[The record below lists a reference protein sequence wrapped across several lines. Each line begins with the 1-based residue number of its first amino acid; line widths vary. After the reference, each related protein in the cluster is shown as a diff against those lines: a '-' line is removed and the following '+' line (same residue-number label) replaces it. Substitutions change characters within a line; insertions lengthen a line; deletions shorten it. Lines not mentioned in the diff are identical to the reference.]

1 MPHVRSPLRLDPQRS
16 ALWVIDLQERLCPAI
31 RSADNVIRQTH
42 RLLEAAS
49 LLGVPSAATVQYPAG
64 LGPLVP
70 SLREVFPHPEEK
82 RVFSATVCR
91 EALDRW
97 FAEGRDQLVIVGV
110 ETHVCVLQTV
120 LDLVAEGARPFVVA
134 EAVASREGRDHETA
148 MARMRDAGATILSV
162 ESVLFEWLGTSDRPE
177 FKAVSQIVKS
187 DGRRHDLR

>member
-1 MPHVRSPLRLDPQRS
+1 MPHVRSALRLDSQRC

-42 RLLEAAS
+42 RLVEAAK
-49 LLGVPSAATVQYPAG
+49 LLDVPSAATVQYPAG

-70 SLREVFPHPEEK
+70 SLREVFPNPEEK
-82 RVFSATVCR
+82 RDFSATVCR
-91 EALDRW
+91 DALDRW
-97 FAEGRDQLVIVGV
+97 FAEARDQIVIVGV

-120 LDLVAEGARPFVVA
+120 LDLIAEGARPFVVA
-134 EAVASREGRDHETA
+134 EAVASRAGRDNETA
-148 MARMRDAGATILSV
+148 LARMRDAGATILSV

-187 DGRRHDLR
+187 DDRDAHPW